1 MRLYLKPFEPE
12 HVPCLERWFYS
23 GDYDDYFRD
32 MSLLNKE
39 QLKVYAYM
47 KDGQS
52 FIVYEDLNPVGF
64 ITIYEMRAIPSNG
77 KIAILIDE
85 KYQNQGYCLRA
96 MILVLDYLFL
106 KFDYEKVIIEVLEQ
120 NTRLNNMIVNG
131 GFKLEAKLAKEARVD
146 GELKD
151 VIRYCM
157 FKEQY
162 KILRRN
168 HGG

>member
-1 MRLYLKPFEPE
+1 MYLKPFEPE
-12 HVPCLERWFYS
+12 NVPLLERWFYS

-39 QLKVYAYM
+39 QLKIYAYM

-64 ITIYEMRAIPSNG
+64 ITIYEMRAIPSNA
-77 KIAILIDE
+77 KIAILIDD
-85 KYQNQGYCLRA
+85 KYQKKGYCLRS
-96 MILVLDYLFL
+96 MLLVLDYLFL
-106 KFDYEKVIIEVLEQ
+106 KFDYEKVIIEVLEE
-120 NTRLNNMIVNG
+120 NIRLNDMIKKG
-131 GFKLEAKLAKEARVD
+131 GFEYEAKLAKEARVE

-157 FKEQY
+157 FKEPY
-162 KILRRN
+162 KILRRS
-168 HGG
+168 HGR